1 MNDTT
6 GFYKR
11 LIKLGISLAL
21 AMAVVVLVGAEV
33 TDFDAPPEEGA
44 VPDVII
50 DVYGEGLL
58 KTNVAIPAFKPMEGV
73 KDEGSL
79 GRRGA
84 SIISKDLEFS
94 SFYKVVKAPELPKVP
109 EDGYNETNLDFK
121 SYGEAGAEFLI
132 AGTYSLNSDGL
143 YTFELKLFDL
153 LQKAMLTRAVY
164 TGKKDMFRRFMHRFA
179 DEVLRVDTGT
189 RGPFESRIAFVGEHR
204 GNREIYLCDSDG
216 RNLERLTGSADVN
229 MSPGWSPDASELV
242 YTSYAGGNP
251 DLYILPAPGGKP
263 RRLFGGSGLNYGA
276 DWCKANN
283 RIAFASSKNSNGDQ
297 EIYTISPEGEDLE
310 KVTHDPWSIDVSPS
324 WSPDGKYIAFVSSR
338 YGDRPQVLV
347 TPSGGGT
354 ASRVSRTGGYNTDP
368 SWSPT
373 GDFIAYCGRAGGGL
387 DILAVRLNDA
397 MQVLETVAVVNR
409 PGADESPSVSPDGRF
424 VVYTHGYANSYDIYM
439 TSMREQKPRKIVSL
453 SGKES
458 GPAWSPRLPGE

>member
-1 MNDTT
+1 MNDLS
-6 GFYKR
+6 GFYGR
-11 LIKLGISLAL
+11 MANSGLSLAL
-21 AMAVVVLVGAEV
+21 VIAVLMLVGTAK

-58 KTNVAIPAFKPMEGV
+58 KTNVAVPAFKPMEGV
-73 KDEGSL
+73 RDEGAL

-94 SFYKVVKAPELPKVP
+94 SFYKVLKAPELPDVP
-109 EDGYNETNLDFK
+109 EGGYNETNLDFK
-121 SYGEAGAEFLI
+121 PYSRAGAEFLI
-132 AGTYSLNSDGL
+132 AGTYSLADDGS
-143 YTFELKLFDL
+143 YTFELKLFDM
-153 LQKAMLTRAVY
+153 LQEAMLTRAVY
-164 TGKKDMFRRFMHRFA
+164 TGGKDMFRRFMHRFA

-189 RGPFESRIAFVGEHR
+189 MGPFESRIAFVGEHR

-216 RNLERLTGSADVN
+216 RNLVRLTGSAGVT
-229 MSPGWSPDASELV
+229 MSPAWSPDASKLV

-251 DLYILPAPGGKP
+251 DLYILPVSGGTP
-263 RRLFGGSGLNYGA
+263 RLLFGGRGLNYGA
-276 DWCKANN
+276 DWCGANN

-297 EIYTISPEGEDLE
+297 EIYTISPEGGDLQR
-310 KVTHDPWSIDVSPS
+310 VTHDPWSIDVSPS

-354 ASRVSRTGGYNTDP
+354 AFRISRTGGYNTDP

-387 DILAVRLNDA
+387 DILAVRLDET

-424 VVYTHGYANSYDIYM
+424 VVYSHGYASNYDIYM

-458 GPAWSPRLPGE
+458 GPAWSPRLPEE